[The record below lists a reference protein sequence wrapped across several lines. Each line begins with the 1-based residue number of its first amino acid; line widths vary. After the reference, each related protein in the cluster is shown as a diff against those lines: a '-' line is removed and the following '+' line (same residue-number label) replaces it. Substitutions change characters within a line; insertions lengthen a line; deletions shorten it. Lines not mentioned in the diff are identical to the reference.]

1 MPGMA
6 IKDLGMNAEGLP
18 LAGLPSGCYVTCRL
32 DEKSEPRQ
40 TLRNET
46 EAEGKKLIAGNSI
59 AINEL
64 PSAQIRISR
73 MRPATRNTQVTSV
86 LALPDGYKSIDFN
99 SRN

>member
-6 IKDLGMNAEGLP
+6 INDLGMNAEGFP
-18 LAGLPSGCYVTCRL
+18 LAGLPSGCYVTCKL
-32 DEKSEPRQ
+32 NEKSEPRQ

-46 EAEGKKLIAGNSI
+46 EAEGKKLIAGRPI

-64 PSAQIRISR
+64 PSAQIRIYR